1 MGWRATKN
9 DMIGYLLKISAGED
23 SSEISL
29 KGSQVDCSGAAGI
42 TRKNT
47 RNLAT
52 LYYGSDFFEDD
63 VAILKDIEKIYIPQG
78 SIKHHDSTWPIEVRA
93 IGQYIFEKLM
103 PKSVCDAIRNLP
115 SGSLIK
121 LEVSDDISHVP
132 WELMYTGRN
141 FLCLEHILGRV
152 PATIK
157 ETYEPVNGP
166 IPMLMIANPTGD
178 LIGSQNEANYIISQ
192 LRGSNL
198 RISRYGSEI
207 RKNDYIKLLESGK
220 YSIVHYSGHSARS
233 TELWKSC
240 HVFLDDLCYG
250 YEIEAL
256 KMKNPPR
263 LVFSNSCESAEGSL
277 NKNETGNTS
286 LSGSYLKAGV
296 GGCVGTIWNVSDVGS
311 SNFASDFYRY
321 LLFGA
326 TLGEALLNA
335 RKAAFKRWG
344 YNNLIWGSYIL
355 FGDPE
360 IRLVKKG

>member
-1 MGWRATKN
+1 MK
-9 DMIGYLLKISAGED
+9 GYLLKICAGED
-23 SSEISL
+23 FSKISL
-29 KGSQVDCSGAAGI
+29 MGPQLNCSGAAGI
-42 TRKNT
+42 TREKT

-52 LYYGSDFFEDD
+52 LYYGSEFMEEDF
-63 VAILKDIEKIYIPQG
+63 ALLQDIERDFIPPG
-78 SIKHHDSTWPIEVRA
+78 SIKHHDSTWPTEVR
-93 IGQYIFEKLM
+93 
-103 PKSVCDAIRNLP
+103 
-115 SGSLIK
+115 
-121 LEVSDDISHVP
+121 H
-132 WELMYTGRN
+132 TGRN

-152 PATIK
+152 PAVIK
-157 ETYEPVNGP
+157 ETHEPVQGP

-178 LIGSQNEANYIISQ
+178 LRGSQNEANYIMSQ

-207 RKNDYIKLLESGK
+207 RKNDYLKLLESGK
-220 YSIVHYSGHSARS
+220 FSIIHYSGHSARS

-256 KMKNPPR
+256 KMKNPPY

-277 NKNETGNTS
+277 DKDETGNTS
-286 LSGSYLKAGV
+286 LAGSYLKAGV

-344 YNNLIWGSYIL
+344 YHNLIWGSYIL

-360 IRLVKKG
+360 IRLVKRG

>member
-1 MGWRATKN
+1 MK
-9 DMIGYLLKISAGED
+9 GYLLKISAGED
-23 SSEISL
+23 FSEISL
-29 KGSQVDCSGAAGI
+29 SGPQLNCSGAAGI
-42 TRKNT
+42 TREKT

-52 LYYGSDFFEDD
+52 LYYGSEFMEEDF
-63 VAILKDIEKIYIPQG
+63 ALLQGIERDFIPTR
-78 SIKHHDSTWPIEVRA
+78 SIKHHDSTWPTEVRA
-93 IGQYIFEKLM
+93 IGQYIFEKLT
-103 PKSVCDAIRNLP
+103 PKCVIDAIRSLP
-115 SGSLIK
+115 PGSLIR
-121 LEVSDDISHVP
+121 LQVDDDISHVP

-152 PATIK
+152 PTAIK
-157 ETYEPVNGP
+157 ETHEPVQGP

-178 LIGSQNEANYIISQ
+178 LIGSQNEANYIMSQ

-207 RKNDYIKLLESGK
+207 RKNDYLKLLESGK
-220 YSIVHYSGHSARS
+220 FSIIHYSGHSARS

-256 KMKNPPR
+256 KMKNPPY

-277 NKNETGNTS
+277 DKDETGNTS
-286 LSGSYLKAGV
+286 LAGSYLKAGV

-360 IRLVKKG
+360 IRLVKRG